1 MKKLIETKS
10 FEDFTNMNSPI
21 NVRIKIKQPSEWKV
35 SFYEEDGVKYI
46 YLENILEIED
56 EG

>member
-21 NVRIKIKQPSEWKV
+21 NVRIKIKQPSE
-35 SFYEEDGVKYI
+35 
-46 YLENILEIED
+46 
-56 EG
+56 